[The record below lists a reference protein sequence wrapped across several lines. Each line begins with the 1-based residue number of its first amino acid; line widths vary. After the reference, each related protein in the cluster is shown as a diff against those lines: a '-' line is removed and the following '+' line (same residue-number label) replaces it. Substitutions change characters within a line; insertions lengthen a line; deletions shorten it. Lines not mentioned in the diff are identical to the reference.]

1 MYSLTKSGDK
11 YQLYERIF
19 DYKPEPK
26 NDITLHQFD
35 TIDDVYQHVQA
46 TLENHI
52 DPSRLS
58 NYVRN
63 NDELTLKDVDEL
75 VDLSAAT
82 SFTLN

>member
-1 MYSLTKSGDK
+1 MAQIQHLERNNG
-11 YQLYERIF
+11 QL
-19 DYKPEPK
+19 EPK

-58 NYVRN
+58 NFVRN
-63 NDELTLKDVDEL
+63 NDELTLNDVDEL
-75 VDLSAAT
+75 VELSAAK

>member
-1 MYSLTKSGDK
+1 MREYLIINLN
-11 YQLYERIF
+11 Q
-19 DYKPEPK
+19 K

-35 TIDDVYQHVQA
+35 TIDDVYQHVQT

-63 NDELTLKDVDEL
+63 NDELTLNDVDEL
-75 VDLSAAT
+75 VDLSAAK
-82 SFTLN
+82 SFTIN